1 MTKVLPARLKGL
13 RLMRRARVFTLLVA
27 IVAATTALD
36 AQKPSDKDRVAD
48 GELVSLRGCV
58 SGSLLRAVVANP
70 GVVIDASDRYRMI
83 GSKELKAKIKAA
95 NKALVQVTGRVKP
108 GPQSVAK
115 GTKVGG
121 TSIGI
126 GVTPRAGSMETQA
139 PYTPTIEVEEIVVI
153 AKIC

>member
-1 MTKVLPARLKGL
+1 
-13 RLMRRARVFTLLVA
+13 MRRVCVFALLIVTA
-27 IVAATTALD
+27 VVAAA
-36 AQKPSDKDRVAD
+36 AQKPPDKDRATD
-48 GELVSLRGCV
+48 GELVTLRGCV
-58 SGSLLRAVVANP
+58 SGSLLRSVVANP

-121 TSIGI
+121 TSSGI

-153 AKIC
+153 AKVC

>member
-1 MTKVLPARLKGL
+1 
-13 RLMRRARVFTLLVA
+13 MRRVCVFAIL
-27 IVAATTALD
+27 IVAAVGAPA
-36 AQKPSDKDRVAD
+36 AQKPSDKDRTPD

-58 SGSLLRAVVANP
+58 SGSLLKSVVADP
-70 GVVIDASDRYRMI
+70 GTVIGTFDTSDRYRMI
-83 GSKELKAKIKAA
+83 GSKEMKAKIKAA
-95 NKALVQVTGRVKP
+95 NKALVEVTGRVKP

-153 AKIC
+153 AKVC